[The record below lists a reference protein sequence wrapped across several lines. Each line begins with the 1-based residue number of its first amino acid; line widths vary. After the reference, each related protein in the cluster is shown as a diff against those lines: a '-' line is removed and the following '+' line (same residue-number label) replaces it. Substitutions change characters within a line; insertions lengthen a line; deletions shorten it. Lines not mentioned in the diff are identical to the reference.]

1 MFNIFN
7 NLTNDDLRVYDKII
21 NYVIGGLLGAFM
33 LNVILYDKWYA
44 AIEAAHLPVNLYMA
58 DLIGD
63 PIVVLMLLVSAK
75 IWIGKKLK
83 DD

>member
-7 NLTNDDLRVYDKII
+7 IFTDEDLRKCDKII
-21 NYVIGGLLGAFM
+21 NYLIGGLLGAFM

-75 IWIGKKLK
+75 IWIGKRLK